1 MALSFCVS
9 APLNQTQTRLLFRKS
24 GISHRFP
31 VRGVIYG
38 ECEKAPSSVPL
49 VCHPSPSLRRAHD
62 VLPCSIPLLHALQF
76 LSISP
81 QTLSTLSSPFL
92 SSSTE
97 DHKDF
102 HSETRLSTPVSDSHE
117 TYMTFPQHISKAF
130 TLLTHTLPIP
140 LLPLHLSFCYAAF
153 HSHVPP
159 RMLFFSFS
167 PTCPF
172 VFYYSSDAHRP
183 HLER

>member
-9 APLNQTQTRLLFRKS
+9 PPLNQTQTRLSFRKS

-62 VLPCSIPLLHALQF
+62 VLPCSIPFSTPLTL

-81 QTLSTLSSPFL
+81 RLSFYSFLDLSFVFHRGSQRLPFGDTPLNTRLLLTRDIHDLSTTHFKSLHA
-92 SSSTE
+92 T
-97 DHKDF
+97 
-102 HSETRLSTPVSDSHE
+102 
-117 TYMTFPQHISKAF
+117 
-130 TLLTHTLPIP
+130 LTHTLPIP
-140 LLPLHLSFCYAAF
+140 LPSLHLFLLCGFPFPPSTPYAF
-153 HSHVPP
+153 
-159 RMLFFSFS
+159 LFLFSDLS
-167 PTCPF
+167 IRLLLF
-172 VFYYSSDAHRP
+172 VRCTQTAP
-183 HLER
+183 